1 MLILLK
7 NTDLKLAELKCNLT
21 RLPSPTFPD
30 EDPSIGA
37 VVQDEAVAGLQGALG
52 ERVLFCHHCNG
63 HATAGI
69 RHLQGATKEQRD

>member
-7 NTDLKLAELKCNLT
+7 NRDLKLAELKRNWT
-21 RLPSPTFPD
+21 WLPSPTFPD
-30 EDPSIGA
+30 KDLSIAA

-52 ERVLFCHHCNG
+52 ERVLFCHHRDG

-69 RHLQGATKEQRD
+69 RHLQGATKEQRG